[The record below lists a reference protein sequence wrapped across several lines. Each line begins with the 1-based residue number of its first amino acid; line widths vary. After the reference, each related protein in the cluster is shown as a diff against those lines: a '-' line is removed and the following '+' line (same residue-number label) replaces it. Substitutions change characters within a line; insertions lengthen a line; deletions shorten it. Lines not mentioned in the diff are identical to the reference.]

1 MYVHHD
7 LICKIESWQSG
18 RPRLD
23 IGEKIMNGSLES
35 NKSQSSDNFLNLQSL
50 DLLRFISQDK
60 VRKSLVARRVVPDDD
75 ITELLLIS
83 RIL

>member
-1 MYVHHD
+1 
-7 LICKIESWQSG
+7 
-18 RPRLD
+18 
-23 IGEKIMNGSLES
+23 MNGSLES

-83 RIL
+83 RILRVAVLS

>member
-1 MYVHHD
+1 
-7 LICKIESWQSG
+7 
-18 RPRLD
+18 
-23 IGEKIMNGSLES
+23 MNGSLES

>member
-1 MYVHHD
+1 
-7 LICKIESWQSG
+7 
-18 RPRLD
+18 
-23 IGEKIMNGSLES
+23 MNGSLES

-60 VRKSLVARRVVPDDD
+60 VRKSLVAKRVVPDDD